1 MKETICGVVAVVSLL
16 AAAERAEARSRQFY
30 CGEES
35 FVTLRALNANTLA
48 AGPINGKTV
57 ALTQVPQKQMTYV
70 YGQTAVEIAPDQK
83 SIRIVVPGGEPIT
96 CVWPTP
102 AGVTAPSGGQQP
114 QGNTSANAAPITSNG
129 AATTNKQ
136 GTTGNQ
142 AAATG
147 SGGFTAK
154 SWGGVV
160 RSGPA
165 MDSKKL
171 ASLTEGERILV
182 IESSGVEM
190 NGYPWFKIR
199 YRGNNIGYQ
208 WGGIIC
214 PVGKPVAGTFQKCD

>member
-1 MKETICGVVAVVSLL
+1 MKKAICCVVAVISL
-16 AAAERAEARSRQFY
+16 AAVAERAEARSRQFY

-57 ALTQVPQKQMTYV
+57 ALTQVPQKPMTYV
-70 YGQTAVEIAPDQK
+70 YGQTAVEIAQDQR

-102 AGVTAPSGGQQP
+102 AGVMAPSGGAQP
-114 QGNTSANAAPITSNG
+114 QGNTSAGAAPATSNPPPSS
-129 AATTNKQ
+129 
-136 GTTGNQ
+136 NQ
-142 AAATG
+142 TATG
-147 SGGFTAK
+147 SGGFAAK

-160 RSGPA
+160 RSAPS
-165 MDSKKL
+165 MDSKRM
-171 ASLTEGERILV
+171 ASLTEGERISV
-182 IESSGVEM
+182 IESSGVVM

-199 YRGNNIGYQ
+199 YRGNKTGYQ

-214 PVGKPVAGTFQKCD
+214 PIGKPVQGTFQQCD